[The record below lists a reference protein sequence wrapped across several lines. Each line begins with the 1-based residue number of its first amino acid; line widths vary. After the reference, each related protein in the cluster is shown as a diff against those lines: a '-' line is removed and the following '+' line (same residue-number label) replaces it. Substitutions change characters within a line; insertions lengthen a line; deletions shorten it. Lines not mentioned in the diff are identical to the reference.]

1 MGQLAGASWDILSA
15 KGYLALSTN
24 DVPGV
29 NDMKHP
35 AETRSIRAWHVAL
48 GVPAAFVALG
58 FSLLAM
64 GPATFTIG
72 ATLGYAG
79 LAWLLF
85 DWWVFSKQLSFGV
98 RLAGSLGTVIL
109 AMVLSWLVFRPAPI
123 AVNFLRMIEKYAD
136 GVEIAGIKWS
146 SKYSGI
152 RVVLRNDADFQYT
165 NVEFLM
171 RTDVMIAAVGFN
183 TKFSQCSAKPTLGAV
198 EISGA
203 SIAPDG
209 KNAIPLELPMADV
222 FKVVCDRLL
231 PHDPVEIVVATR
243 RNIVTGGFDA
253 ASAIVLRGSFE
264 AFLRSRRLEK
274 QECLIAGCTIPALP

>member
-1 MGQLAGASWDILSA
+1 MDKETRPQRRARERPDGIVRGPTSP
-15 KGYLALSTN
+15 T
-24 DVPGV
+24 
-29 NDMKHP
+29 P
-35 AETRSIRAWHVAL
+35 AMPTVEKRSIRAWHVAL

-58 FSLLAM
+58 FSLIAM
-64 GPATFTIG
+64 GPAAFTIG

-98 RLAGSLGTVIL
+98 RLAGTLGTVIL
-109 AMVLSWLVFRPAPI
+109 TMVLSWVVFRPAPI
-123 AVNFLRMIEKYAD
+123 TVSFLRMTENYAD

-152 RVVLRNDADFQYT
+152 RVVLRNDLDFQYT
-165 NVEFLM
+165 NVEFKM

-183 TKFSQCSAKPTLGAV
+183 TKFSQCGAKPTLGPL

-209 KNAIPLELPMADV
+209 KKRYPARISDGGRV
-222 FKVVCDRLL
+222 QGRLRL
-231 PHDPVEIVVATR
+231 A
-243 RNIVTGGFDA
+243 A
-253 ASAIVLRGSFE
+253 AS
-264 AFLRSRRLEK
+264 
-274 QECLIAGCTIPALP
+274 